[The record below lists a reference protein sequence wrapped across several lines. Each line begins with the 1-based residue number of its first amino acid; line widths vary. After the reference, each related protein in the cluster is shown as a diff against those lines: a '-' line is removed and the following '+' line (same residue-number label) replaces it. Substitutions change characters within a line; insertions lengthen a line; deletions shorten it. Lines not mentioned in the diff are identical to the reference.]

1 MQMAVEGNR
10 VRREIMALSPTVE
23 AMLETAKRDNR
34 KGNYRIYQ
42 LYKMRLECMDLP
54 SVDYEEAVK
63 RLASALRV

>member
-1 MQMAVEGNR
+1 
-10 VRREIMALSPTVE
+10 MALSPTVE

-34 KGNYRIYQ
+34 KGNYRIYR